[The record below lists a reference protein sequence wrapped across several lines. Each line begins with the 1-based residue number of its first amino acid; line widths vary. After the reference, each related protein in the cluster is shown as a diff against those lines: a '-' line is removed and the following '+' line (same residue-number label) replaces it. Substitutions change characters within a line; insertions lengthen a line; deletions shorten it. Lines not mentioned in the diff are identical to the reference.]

1 MITGLVLVP
10 PSCHK
15 IWGAVKGLG
24 RIGSLPDE
32 TEWESNLRSN
42 LSRLGKN
49 LSWYPQMALFT
60 VGVPSRGAL
69 PGDRRSVGAVR
80 DREGYR
86 AHNDIN
92 HVAAIAGCPEQVLV
106 SLTPSSLRN
115 STKKKTEIV
124 PLIRSTRFMTARDE

>member
-1 MITGLVLVP
+1 
-10 PSCHK
+10 
-15 IWGAVKGLG
+15 
-24 RIGSLPDE
+24 
-32 TEWESNLRSN
+32 
-42 LSRLGKN
+42 
-49 LSWYPQMALFT
+49 
-60 VGVPSRGAL
+60 
-69 PGDRRSVGAVR
+69 VR